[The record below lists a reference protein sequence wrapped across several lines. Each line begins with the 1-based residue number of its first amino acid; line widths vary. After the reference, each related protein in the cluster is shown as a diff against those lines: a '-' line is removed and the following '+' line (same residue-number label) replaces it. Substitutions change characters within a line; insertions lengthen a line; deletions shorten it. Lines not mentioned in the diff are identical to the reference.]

1 MRLNSKLN
9 LLLALLIAF
18 NLSFF
23 LGHYFYSLETKIIAS
38 EFEKDVITESLA
50 IQQEIALNFHALESL
65 KNFYDNSQ
73 HVDHEEFKQFSLALL
88 QSHPK
93 IKALSWVPEITQSE
107 RHQYDSK
114 AHYFGH
120 QLYITERNE
129 ALILHTAQ
137 QRDVYFPVSY
147 LEPISGNENSLGFDL
162 ASNPTRLAALT
173 LAKQTGEL
181 AITASIQL
189 VQGSIAHKGF
199 LAALPVYT
207 QHKQSNIADK
217 QIMGYVTAV
226 FHIDELMSN
235 ALKNTLERDISLELF
250 DQTTAIVEVLHTSH
264 PEISHN
270 QEARLNYPLG
280 LIGGRTWLLEASP
293 SNSYITEKRS
303 ANPFIIFLLLLTF
316 LSSSIIYIF
325 RLLKQSD
332 ITEQAV
338 KDRTDELNE
347 AKKAMERITLL
358 DDLTGVANRR
368 HFDSYLMSEWH
379 LGKREKTPLT
389 LLIIDIDHFKQ
400 FNDNYGHLAGDEAI
414 QQVATI
420 LSDSLRRPADL
431 LARYGGEEFA
441 IIAPNTTDGYI
452 LAELCREKIEAAAF
466 PHAYSGVADHI
477 TVSIGF
483 TTLIPSDDSTPNE
496 LFKQA
501 DQALYKAKSSG
512 RNQSRT
518 F

>member
-189 VQGSIAHKGF
+189 VQGSIAH
-199 LAALPVYT
+199 
-207 QHKQSNIADK
+207 
-217 QIMGYVTAV
+217 
-226 FHIDELMSN
+226 
-235 ALKNTLERDISLELF
+235 
-250 DQTTAIVEVLHTSH
+250 
-264 PEISHN
+264 
-270 QEARLNYPLG
+270 
-280 LIGGRTWLLEASP
+280 
-293 SNSYITEKRS
+293 
-303 ANPFIIFLLLLTF
+303 
-316 LSSSIIYIF
+316 
-325 RLLKQSD
+325 
-332 ITEQAV
+332 
-338 KDRTDELNE
+338 
-347 AKKAMERITLL
+347 
-358 DDLTGVANRR
+358 
-368 HFDSYLMSEWH
+368 
-379 LGKREKTPLT
+379 
-389 LLIIDIDHFKQ
+389 
-400 FNDNYGHLAGDEAI
+400 
-414 QQVATI
+414 
-420 LSDSLRRPADL
+420 
-431 LARYGGEEFA
+431 
-441 IIAPNTTDGYI
+441 
-452 LAELCREKIEAAAF
+452 
-466 PHAYSGVADHI
+466 
-477 TVSIGF
+477 
-483 TTLIPSDDSTPNE
+483 
-496 LFKQA
+496 
-501 DQALYKAKSSG
+501 
-512 RNQSRT
+512 
-518 F
+518 